1 MSKFFT
7 LKFIVCIVC
16 NISLLTAFFVGYKD
30 INEKKEMI
38 KNQKPVTVK
47 ILEINRGRSRS
58 SCKVEFK
65 DQIYDNI
72 ALPSNIKKGSTN
84 KLNFYYDSKNEI
96 IFSSNIGV
104 HALKVIG
111 VLFAISLFLWLIPKD
126 KFKW

>member
-1 MSKFFT
+1 MSNFFT

-16 NISLLTAFFVGYKD
+16 NISLLTTLFVGYMD

-38 KNQKPVTVK
+38 NNQKPVTVK

-65 DQIYDNI
+65 HQIYDNI
-72 ALPSNIKKGSTN
+72 ALPLNIKKGSTN
-84 KLNFYYDSKNEI
+84 KSNFYYDSKNEI

-104 HALKVIG
+104 PALNIIG
-111 VLFAISLFLWLIPKD
+111 VLFVISLLLWFIPKE